1 MDFFVGKKSTIKE
14 KIMEKVDEF
23 CGKKSIVKEKIM
35 ENMDDLFSKRIKVSR
50 QKEKTWKMQVFFY
63 MSNKKVPTFKCKS
76 IHPKG
81 KKRIL

>member
-1 MDFFVGKKSTIKE
+1 MGKKSTIKE

-50 QKEKTWKMQVFFY
+50 
-63 MSNKKVPTFKCKS
+63 
-76 IHPKG
+76 
-81 KKRIL
+81 